1 MNAGGSGLPKGV
13 SMPIK
18 IIHKNIA
25 GEKNYY
31 VASMLSGVFWGSLG
45 SVVSHHH
52 DNDHGHCHD
61 HSHGHSDGHSHG
73 QAKRTQIKIKNYIDF
88 NIN

>member
-1 MNAGGSGLPKGV
+1 
-13 SMPIK
+13 
-18 IIHKNIA
+18 
-25 GEKNYY
+25 
-31 VASMLSGVFWGSLG
+31 MLSGVFWGSLG